1 MEKIKTPPSP
11 DGVIAYLTVTDGEAA
26 IAFYRAAF
34 NAEEVFRNL
43 ADDGKRLLHAR
54 LAINNGMLMLSDDFP
69 EYRGGQSRAAAPGQ
83 PTGFM
88 LAMSVPDVDVLFNQ
102 AIAAGAT
109 SLMPPADM
117 FWGERFCQLRDP
129 FGHEWALNGPIKA

>member
-1 MEKIKTPPSP
+1 MTRVETPPSP

-34 NAEEVFRNL
+34 NAEEVFRNP

-54 LAINNGMLMLSDDFP
+54 LAINNGMIMLSDDFP

-83 PTGFM
+83 PTGVM
-88 LAMSVPDVDVLFNQ
+88 PDMSVPHVDLLFNS
-102 AIAAGAT
+102 AVAAGAT
-109 SLMPPADM
+109 PLMPPA
-117 FWGERFCQLRDP
+117 
-129 FGHEWALNGPIKA
+129 GHVLGRAVLPVARPVRA